1 MPLPRAFT
9 DLADAY
15 SLVAD
20 KHAGVVTF
28 VLAYD
33 VISTL
38 PNWDNRRLLHSEV
51 LGEHL
56 LDTLRMRLRHCSLP
70 GHRTL
75 LTLKRSR

>member
-1 MPLPRAFT
+1 VPLPCAFT
-9 DLADAY
+9 DLAGAY
-15 SLVAD
+15 AVVPD
-20 KHAGVVTF
+20 KHPDVVKF

>member
-1 MPLPRAFT
+1 MPLPCAFT
-9 DLADAY
+9 DLAGAY
-15 SLVAD
+15 AVVPD
-20 KHAGVVTF
+20 KHPDVVKF